1 MCTELSLA
9 ILYFITIFSVNFF
22 LLKVLKNYI
31 VNIIYLQQLKNIFVS
46 FPEKNELKLLSLLYL
61 FLKKDMKNRNL
72 LISINSVT
80 DIEDSLIIGNIY
92 LNLLKNQE
100 NRSAKRISENFYF
113 QLLQNQYLSN
123 KINLK

>member
-22 LLKVLKNYI
+22 LFKVLKNYI

-72 LISINSVT
+72 LTSISSVNE
-80 DIEDSLIIGNIY
+80 IEDSLIIGNIY